1 MGESQLFEIGLETD
15 PNLGSRSQ
23 TPRAGLACVSLGG
36 FGFPLLERVLTPA
49 SNPWVSRK
57 TESKG
62 AWRWGWEA
70 QILGFKVLTAGGSWE
85 KKAAVGT
92 PPPCLLT
99 PAPKGFHILALGPI
113 SCFVGKCILYLCD
126 GENRRGEVHTTQEAA
141 EENGDISAGD
151 LRHT

>member
-85 KKAAVGT
+85 KKRCSRHT
-92 PPPCLLT
+92 PTLPPDSC
-99 PAPKGFHILALGPI
+99 PKRLPHLGLGSHILFCG
-113 SCFVGKCILYLCD
+113 
-126 GENRRGEVHTTQEAA
+126 
-141 EENGDISAGD
+141 
-151 LRHT
+151 

>member
-62 AWRWGWEA
+62 A
-70 QILGFKVLTAGGSWE
+70 KVGVGGSN
-85 KKAAVGT
+85 
-92 PPPCLLT
+92 P
-99 PAPKGFHILALGPI
+99 GFQSPH
-113 SCFVGKCILYLCD
+113 SW
-126 GENRRGEVHTTQEAA
+126 R
-141 EENGDISAGD
+141 
-151 LRHT
+151 

>member
-23 TPRAGLACVSLGG
+23 TPRARLACVSLGG

-62 AWRWGWEA
+62 ARRWGWEA
-70 QILGFKVLTAGGSWE
+70 QILGFKKSSQLEVAGKKSCSRHTPTLPPDSCPKRLPHLGLGS
-85 KKAAVGT
+85 
-92 PPPCLLT
+92 
-99 PAPKGFHILALGPI
+99 HILFCG
-113 SCFVGKCILYLCD
+113 
-126 GENRRGEVHTTQEAA
+126 
-141 EENGDISAGD
+141 
-151 LRHT
+151 